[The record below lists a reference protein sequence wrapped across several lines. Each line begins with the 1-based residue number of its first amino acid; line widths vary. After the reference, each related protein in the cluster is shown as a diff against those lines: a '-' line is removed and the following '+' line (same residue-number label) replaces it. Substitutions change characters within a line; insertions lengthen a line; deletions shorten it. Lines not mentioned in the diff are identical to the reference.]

1 MSISPSKKAEK
12 FFLLSVHTDSKVVII
27 GPTKK
32 RGGLN
37 MRGYFTAGGFY
48 GLVDGKYILFPGEA
62 EYYEYMEELGEV
74 A

>member
-1 MSISPSKKAEK
+1 M
-12 FFLLSVHTDSKVVII
+12 LSVHVDSKVVII
-27 GPTKK
+27 RPTKK
-32 RGGLN
+32 QGGLN

-62 EYYEYMEELGEV
+62 EYYEYREELGEV